1 MTAHQKG
8 GTAGDSGDAR
18 AEGDRERT
26 GASAGLS
33 RRAMLEVMAI
43 ASLATACEASP
54 AVVEKAKKAARD
66 ASAARAN
73 GGTVTHKFFTSHE
86 WDTVEVLV
94 DLIIPRDERSGSATD
109 AGVPAFMD
117 FILDEYKNNRL
128 PIRGG
133 LAWLDRECTDRF
145 GATFVD
151 CSAAQRTAVLDDIAW
166 PKRAK
171 PEHSQGV
178 AFFNRFR
185 DLTASGFWSSKMG
198 VEDLQYIGNVINP
211 DWKGCP
217 PEALKKLGVG

>member
-8 GTAGDSGDAR
+8 GTASDSGDAR

>member
-8 GTAGDSGDAR
+8 GTASDRGDAR

-73 GGTVTHKFFTSHE
+73 GGTVTHKFFTPHE

>member
-1 MTAHQKG
+1 MTAHR
-8 GTAGDSGDAR
+8 TAGTGNDGGEPPADKVR
-18 AEGDRERT
+18 EGT
-26 GASAGLS
+26 GTRPGLS

-54 AVVEKAKKAARD
+54 AVVEKAKRAARD

-73 GGTVTHKFFTSHE
+73 GGTVTHKFFTPHE

-94 DLIIPRDERSGSATD
+94 DLVIPRDERSGSATD

-117 FILDEYKNNRL
+117 FILDEYKNNRV

-145 GATFVD
+145 GTTFVD
-151 CSAAQRTAVLDDIAW
+151 CSVAQRTAVLDDIAW

-198 VEDLQYIGNVINP
+198 VEDLQYIGNVVNP

-217 PEALKKLGVG
+217 PEALKKLGV

>member
-8 GTAGDSGDAR
+8 GTASDRGDAR

-26 GASAGLS
+26 GTSAGLS

-133 LAWLDRECTDRF
+133 LAWLDRECSDRF

-198 VEDLQYIGNVINP
+198 VEDLQYLGNVINP